1 MINKHLILSLLA
13 LLLVACSEKSIQTT
27 FTEAQLS
34 IKEINTALL
43 NEQKVDEVKYLPFS
57 EAYLKDRHLILKNV
71 AFTSLTAEQQSEL
84 QYLIIQERYPE
95 RYLPWPAI
103 TNVAKHLNSVQK
115 AAWQKLVVLKLKEA
129 QESKIFYNRYELEQL
144 IDYSKS
150 DNLDD
155 LQAYL
160 EGYKPRSRLGLYQ
173 LPNGKEWYQSKI
185 NYYYS
190 AVEKPLTLL
199 AKIQKASSEQKSN
212 STILENFDLL
222 EVAKQNCKIEA
233 GLNWIEQYINL
244 PATFKNCDMSK
255 LSEYRKA
262 VLVLAEVDLGIHYQ
276 AWSEQ
281 QALVTLVQKL
291 EIDNIKAKALLT
303 DIIFKPAAVLAAA
316 RPFLLDS

>member
-1 MINKHLILSLLA
+1 M
-13 LLLVACSEKSIQTT
+13 LLVACSEKSIQTT

>member
-1 MINKHLILSLLA
+1 M
-13 LLLVACSEKSIQTT
+13 
-27 FTEAQLS
+27 
-34 IKEINTALL
+34 L

-71 AFTSLTAEQQSEL
+71 AFTTLTAEQQSEL

-103 TNVAKHLNSVQK
+103 TNVAKYLNSAQK
-115 AAWQKLVVLKLKEA
+115 AAWQKLVVSKLKEA

-199 AKIQKASSEQKSN
+199 AKDRKS
-212 STILENFDLL
+212 
-222 EVAKQNCKIEA
+222 V
-233 GLNWIEQYINL
+233 
-244 PATFKNCDMSK
+244 
-255 LSEYRKA
+255 
-262 VLVLAEVDLGIHYQ
+262 V
-276 AWSEQ
+276 
-281 QALVTLVQKL
+281 
-291 EIDNIKAKALLT
+291 
-303 DIIFKPAAVLAAA
+303 
-316 RPFLLDS
+316 

>member
-1 MINKHLILSLLA
+1 M
-13 LLLVACSEKSIQTT
+13 
-27 FTEAQLS
+27 
-34 IKEINTALL
+34 
-43 NEQKVDEVKYLPFS
+43 
-57 EAYLKDRHLILKNV
+57 
-71 AFTSLTAEQQSEL
+71 
-84 QYLIIQERYPE
+84 
-95 RYLPWPAI
+95 PWPAI
-103 TNVAKHLNSVQK
+103 TNVAKHLNSAQK
-115 AAWQKLVVLKLKEA
+115 AAWQKLVVSKLKEA

-160 EGYKPRSRLGLYQ
+160 ESYKPRSRLGLYQ

-190 AVEKPLTLL
+190 AVEKPITLL
-199 AKIQKASSEQKSN
+199 AKIQKVSSEQKSN
-212 STILENFDLL
+212 STILENFDLI

-255 LSEYRKA
+255 LSKYRKA

-281 QALVTLVQKL
+281 QALVTLVRKL
-291 EIDNIKAKALLT
+291 EIDNIQAKALLT

>member
-1 MINKHLILSLLA
+1 M
-13 LLLVACSEKSIQTT
+13 ACSEKSIQTT

-71 AFTSLTAEQQSEL
+71 AFATLTPEQHSEL

-95 RYLPWPAI
+95 RYLPWPAL
-103 TNVAKHLNSVQK
+103 TNAAKYLNDAQK
-115 AAWQKLVVLKLKEA
+115 ATWQKLVVSKLKEA

-150 DNLDD
+150 ENLGE
-155 LQAYL
+155 LQEYL
-160 EGYKPRSRLGLYQ
+160 EDYKPRSRLGLYQ
-173 LPNGKEWYQSKI
+173 VPNGKEWYQSKI

-190 AVEKPLTLL
+190 TVEKPLTLL
-199 AKIQKASSEQKSN
+199 TEIQKASSEQKSN
-212 STILENFDLL
+212 STIMEYFDLL
-222 EVAKQNCKIEA
+222 EVAKQSCKIET

-255 LSEYRKA
+255 LNEYRKA

-291 EIDNIKAKALLT
+291 EIDNIHAKALLK

-316 RPFLLDS
+316 RPFLLDNKKS

>member
-1 MINKHLILSLLA
+1 MPLYSSLLITGA
-13 LLLVACSEKSIQTT
+13 TFSEKSIQTT

-115 AAWQKLVVLKLKEA
+115 AAWQKLVVSKLKEA

>member
-1 MINKHLILSLLA
+1 M
-13 LLLVACSEKSIQTT
+13 LLVACSEKPIQTT
-27 FTEAQLS
+27 YAEAQLG
-34 IKEINTALL
+34 IKELNIALL
-43 NEQKVDEVKYLPFS
+43 NEQKIDGVNFLPFS
-57 EAYLKDRHLILKNV
+57 EPYLENRHHILKNV
-71 AFTSLTAEQQSEL
+71 AFATLTAEQQSEL

-95 RYLPWPAI
+95 RYLPWPAL
-103 TNVAKHLNSVQK
+103 TNVAKHLNSAQK
-115 AAWQKLVVLKLKEA
+115 ATWQKLVVSKLKEA
-129 QESKIFYNRYELEQL
+129 QESKIFYNRYELEQI

-150 DNLDD
+150 DDLDE
-155 LQAYL
+155 LLEYL
-160 EGYKPRSRLGLYQ
+160 KDYKPRSRLGLYQ

-212 STILENFDLL
+212 STIMEHFDLL
-222 EVAKQNCKIEA
+222 EVAKQNCKTEA

-291 EIDNIKAKALLT
+291 KIDNIQAKAFLKE
-303 DIIFKPAAVLAAA
+303 IVFKPAAVLAAA
-316 RPFLLDS
+316 RPFLLDNKKL

>member
-1 MINKHLILSLLA
+1 M
-13 LLLVACSEKSIQTT
+13 LLVACSEKSIQTT

-115 AAWQKLVVLKLKEA
+115 AAWQKLVVSKLKEA

>member
-1 MINKHLILSLLA
+1 VINKHLILSLLA

-27 FTEAQLS
+27 FIEAQLS

-57 EAYLKDRHLILKNV
+57 EAYLKDRHLIFKNV

-103 TNVAKHLNSVQK
+103 TNVAKHLNSAQK
-115 AAWQKLVVLKLKEA
+115 AAWQKLVVSKLKEA

-160 EGYKPRSRLGLYQ
+160 VGYKPRSRLGLYQ

-190 AVEKPLTLL
+190 AVEKPITLL
-199 AKIQKASSEQKSN
+199 AKIQKVSSEQKSN
-212 STILENFDLL
+212 STILENFDLI

-291 EIDNIKAKALLT
+291 EIDNIQAKALLK

-316 RPFLLDS
+316 RPFLLDN

>member
-103 TNVAKHLNSVQK
+103 TNVAKHLNSAQK
-115 AAWQKLVVLKLKEA
+115 AAWQKLVVSKLKEA

-190 AVEKPLTLL
+190 AVEKPITLL
-199 AKIQKASSEQKSN
+199 AKIQKVSSEQKTN
-212 STILENFDLL
+212 STILENFDLI

-255 LSEYRKA
+255 LSKYRKS

-291 EIDNIKAKALLT
+291 EIDNIQAKALLT

-316 RPFLLDS
+316 RPFLLDN

>member
-1 MINKHLILSLLA
+1 M
-13 LLLVACSEKSIQTT
+13 LLVACSEKSIQTT

-43 NEQKVDEVKYLPFS
+43 NAQKVDEVKYLPFS

-71 AFTSLTAEQQSEL
+71 AFTTLTAEQQSEL

-103 TNVAKHLNSVQK
+103 TNVAKHLNSAQK
-115 AAWQKLVVLKLKEA
+115 AAWQKLVVSKLKEA

-160 EGYKPRSRLGLYQ
+160 ESYKPRSRLGLYQ

-190 AVEKPLTLL
+190 AVEKPITLL
-199 AKIQKASSEQKSN
+199 AKIQKVSSEQKSN
-212 STILENFDLL
+212 STILENFDLI

-255 LSEYRKA
+255 LSKYRKA

-281 QALVTLVQKL
+281 QALVTLVRKL
-291 EIDNIKAKALLT
+291 EIDNIQAKALLT

>member
-1 MINKHLILSLLA
+1 

-43 NEQKVDEVKYLPFS
+43 NAQKVDEVKYLPFS

-71 AFTSLTAEQQSEL
+71 AFTTLTAEQQSEL

-103 TNVAKHLNSVQK
+103 TNVAKHLNSAQK
-115 AAWQKLVVLKLKEA
+115 AAWQKLVVSKLKEA

-160 EGYKPRSRLGLYQ
+160 ESYKPRSRLGLYQ

-190 AVEKPLTLL
+190 AVEKPITLL
-199 AKIQKASSEQKSN
+199 AKIQKVSSEQKSN
-212 STILENFDLL
+212 STILENFDLI

-255 LSEYRKA
+255 LSKYRKA

-281 QALVTLVQKL
+281 QALVTLVRKL
-291 EIDNIKAKALLT
+291 EIDNIQAKALLT

>member
-1 MINKHLILSLLA
+1 M
-13 LLLVACSEKSIQTT
+13 LLVACSEKSIQTT

-71 AFTSLTAEQQSEL
+71 AFTTLTAEQQSEL

-103 TNVAKHLNSVQK
+103 TNVAKYLNSAQK
-115 AAWQKLVVLKLKEA
+115 AAWQKLVVSKLKEA

-190 AVEKPLTLL
+190 AVEKPITLL
-199 AKIQKASSEQKSN
+199 AKIQKVSSEQKSN
-212 STILENFDLL
+212 STILENFDLI

-281 QALVTLVQKL
+281 QALVTLVRKL
-291 EIDNIKAKALLT
+291 EIDNIKAKALLK

-316 RPFLLDS
+316 RPFLLDN

>member
-1 MINKHLILSLLA
+1 M
-13 LLLVACSEKSIQTT
+13 ACSEKSIQTT

-71 AFTSLTAEQQSEL
+71 AFTTLTAEQQSEL

-103 TNVAKHLNSVQK
+103 TNVAKHLNSAQK
-115 AAWQKLVVLKLKEA
+115 AALQKLVVSKLKEA

-190 AVEKPLTLL
+190 AVEKPITLL
-199 AKIQKASSEQKSN
+199 AKIQKVSSEQKSN
-212 STILENFDLL
+212 STILENFDLI

-233 GLNWIEQYINL
+233 GLNWIEKYINL

-291 EIDNIKAKALLT
+291 EIDNIKAKALLK

-316 RPFLLDS
+316 RPFLLDN